1 MPNTSQAERV
11 STSPQNDIVMEK
23 TKTLLLNPT
32 QISQRI
38 DRIAYQIYEDNA
50 SNGGDVV
57 MVGIHGNG
65 YQLAERLLEKL
76 NAICELKPRLVR
88 LRIDKNN
95 PVGKEVELSCPID
108 ELAGKSIVL
117 VDDVLNSGKTLMYG
131 LRAILKVDTLKIRTV
146 LLVDR
151 DHRRYPIMADFVGM
165 TLSTTFQDHVSLE
178 FGNDEGVYLS

>member
-1 MPNTSQAERV
+1 MPNTLQPEHA
-11 STSPQNDIVMEK
+11 SPSPNNEIAMEK

-32 QISQRI
+32 QIAQRI

-50 SNGGDVV
+50 SNGGEVV
-57 MVGIHGNG
+57 MIGIHGNG
-65 YQLAERLLEKL
+65 YQLAERLLEKIHG
-76 NAICELKPRLVR
+76 ICELKPRLVR

-95 PVGKEVELSCPID
+95 PVGKEVELSCPIE
-108 ELAGKSIVL
+108 ELTGKSIVL
-117 VDDVLNSGKTLMYG
+117 IDDVLNSGKTLMYG

-178 FGNDEGVYLS
+178 FGKDEGVYLS